1 MSECVV
7 LGGGAWG
14 SALTYHLLKKGVLT
28 TLVTRDDNPRF
39 RDKLVLCNGLK
50 LGRFDNLSAIEDKD
64 IPLIIALPSSAYQ
77 DVLNL
82 GFLKNFSV
90 VISATK
96 GLVGEDTPCT
106 FLQNLG
112 VQSSRLVALGGPMFA
127 SELSEGVIGS
137 LVIAGSDKSSLEIS
151 QKLVLSEKVRV
162 YLSYDLLGVELG
174 AILKN
179 IITLAIAIADGAELG
194 TSARATIFTRGVVEM
209 DRIIVALGGKSLTS
223 FGLSGLGDLFMT
235 ATSDLSRNRQVGF
248 ALGRGSS
255 VEESL
260 RSASG
265 TAEGLFSIGNLLK
278 KLEKCN
284 IQVDTP
290 ILNAL
295 NDFVNLQQPLANV
308 IKSLITRPNRF
319 EKI

>member
-14 SALTYHLLKKGVLT
+14 SALTYHLLKKGVTT
-28 TLVTRDDNPRF
+28 TLVTRDDNPKF
-39 RDKLVLCNGLK
+39 RDKLSICNGLK
-50 LGRFDNLSAIEDKD
+50 LFRFANLTELDSQNKAV
-64 IPLIIALPSSAYQ
+64 IIALPSSAYRE
-77 DVLNL
+77 VLD
-82 GFLKNFSV
+82 GKFLNKFSV

-96 GLVGEDTPCT
+96 GLVGEETPCT
-106 FLQNLG
+106 YLRELG
-112 VQSSRLVALGGPMFA
+112 VDSSRLVALGGPMFA

-137 LVIAGSDKSSLEIS
+137 LVVAGNSEEALQSQSLFLSD
-151 QKLVLSEKVRV
+151 KVRV
-162 YLSYDLLGVELG
+162 YLSDDLLGVELG

-179 IITLAIAIADGAELG
+179 IITLAIAIVDGAELG

-235 ATSDLSRNRQVGF
+235 ATCDLSRNRQVGLG
-248 ALGRGSS
+248 LGRGLS

-260 RSASG
+260 QNASG
-265 TAEGLFSIGNLLK
+265 TAEGLLSIGNLLK
-278 KLEKCN
+278 KLEKCK
-284 IQVDTP
+284 IQVETP

-295 NDFVNLQQPLANV
+295 NEFVNLQQPLASV
-308 IKSLITRPNRF
+308 IKSLITRPSRF